1 NQQDG
6 ADQVSSLLELTK
18 DMIVQEVG
26 WDSDCD
32 ASISEAV
39 EDAVGSEL
47 LEEDTDEVVDAVL
60 LWWREGDGDLVD
72 RLMDVVT
79 PLADEGHVWVL
90 TPKTGTD
97 GHVEPAVIAESAQT
111 AGMLQTRTAAIG
123 DWVGNRLYLRK
134 VKGPRH
140 RQRSTARGVG
150 PGTPYRALRGCATL
164 TSAGVRDAPAL
175 TRA

>member
-1 NQQDG
+1 MVAAANQQDG

-111 AGMLQTRTAAIG
+111 AGMLQTRCPCARGSVSGSVVGPPPAAWG
-123 DWVGNRLYLRK
+123 P
-134 VKGPRH
+134 GPRIGL
-140 RQRSTARGVG
+140 SVG
-150 PGTPYRALRGCATL
+150 AL
-164 TSAGVRDAPAL
+164 P
-175 TRA
+175 